1 MTRVPETLMPKR
13 GSAGRKE
20 GGCRKLQRIE
30 RSGAVT
36 SDDLVPS
43 GKILHRAT
51 KGVKFHSAVIVNS
64 ELTNGNKI
72 LNKVRRNQN
81 FIKMEVMWKDSTAGG
96 DHGKEIPIANN
107 DR

>member
-1 MTRVPETLMPKR
+1 MTRVPKTLMPKR
-13 GSAGRKE
+13 GSPGRKE

-51 KGVKFHSAVIVNS
+51 KGVKFHRAVRVDR
-64 ELTNGNKI
+64 ELTNGKKI
-72 LNKVRRNQN
+72 LNKVRRHQH
-81 FIKMEVMWKDSTAGG
+81 FIKMEGMWKDSTDGG
-96 DHGKEIPIANN
+96 DPGKEIPIHN
-107 DR
+107 DDR